1 MNIQTFSSIAEVE
14 AFQAT
19 ELFKS
24 NEWQRDI
31 NEVAAERGVT
41 VSEYRS
47 QVVNH
52 LLNNPMSEDVL
63 TGYGDGFTFQQT
75 VTSLDRR
82 DGAKGGQAWS
92 IIWNMS
98 GLGTTIDR
106 VVSK

>member
-1 MNIQTFSSIAEVE
+1 MITQTFSSTTEVE

-24 NEWQRDI
+24 NEWHRGI
-31 NEVAAERGVT
+31 NVVAAELGLT
-41 VSEYRS
+41 ISEYRK

-63 TGYGDGFTFQQT
+63 AGYGDGFTFQQT

-82 DGAKGGQAWS
+82 DGAKGGLAWG
-92 IIWNMS
+92 IIWNLS
-98 GLGTTIDR
+98 GTGTEIDR